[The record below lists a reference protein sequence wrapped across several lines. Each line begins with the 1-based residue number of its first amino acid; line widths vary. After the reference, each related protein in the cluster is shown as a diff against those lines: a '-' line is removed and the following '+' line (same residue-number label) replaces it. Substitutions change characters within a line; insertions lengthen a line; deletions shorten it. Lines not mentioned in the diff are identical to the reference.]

1 MSTVITKEAIFI
13 GMNLNFFLL
22 TKISRKYCKLYKVII
37 FQLFINIPYHIP
49 YLLIFSNDRMT

>member
-37 FQLFINIPYHIP
+37 FQLFINV
-49 YLLIFSNDRMT
+49 N